1 MKGLTLSSY
10 YSSKKSL
17 FTYLI
22 VGIVASILFTFMNP
36 IMTCFLPMIF
46 LISPV
51 TDNIKHEKDS
61 KWMYYVSTLPKGRS
75 AYVNSY
81 FSFYGVLILIGL
93 IIGIIPL
100 ALITQNLNLTLVSI
114 LIGIGGAG
122 SYAIM
127 FPLTFKFGPEN
138 SNVILITT
146 SFIVIALFFLVFFGF
161 IMPNIASSGSI
172 EDIANVT
179 SNLLVVSTY
188 ALLGVILLVVSY
200 ISSIKIFNKQEL

>member
-81 FSFYGVLILIGL
+81 FIFYGVLILIGL
-93 IIGIIPL
+93 IIGVISL
-100 ALITQNLNLTLVSI
+100 ALITQNLNLTLVSM

-161 IMPNIASSGSI
+161 IMPILASSGSI
-172 EDIANVT
+172 EGIANLT

-188 ALLGVILLVVSY
+188 ALLGIILLIVSY

>member
-188 ALLGVILLVVSY
+188 ALLGIILLVFSY

>member
-22 VGIVASILFTFMNP
+22 VSIVASILFTFMNP

-75 AYVNSY
+75 TYVNSY
-81 FSFYGVLILIGL
+81 FIFYGVLILIGL
-93 IIGIIPL
+93 IIGVIPL
-100 ALITQNLNLTLVSI
+100 ALITQNLNLTLVSM

-161 IMPNIASSGSI
+161 IMPILASSGSI
-172 EDIANVT
+172 EGIANLT

-188 ALLGVILLVVSY
+188 ALLGIILLIVSY

>member
-188 ALLGVILLVVSY
+188 ALLGIILLVVSY

>member
-22 VGIVASILFTFMNP
+22 IGIVASILFTFMNP

-188 ALLGVILLVVSY
+188 ALLGIILLVVSY

>member
-75 AYVNSY
+75 AYVNSN

-188 ALLGVILLVVSY
+188 ALLGIILLVVSY

>member
-100 ALITQNLNLTLVSI
+100 ALITQNLNLTLVSM

-188 ALLGVILLVVSY
+188 ALLGIILLVFSY

>member
-100 ALITQNLNLTLVSI
+100 ALITQNLNLTLVSM

-161 IMPNIASSGSI
+161 IMPILASSGSI
-172 EDIANVT
+172 EGIANLT

-188 ALLGVILLVVSY
+188 ALLGIILLIVSY

>member
-146 SFIVIALFFLVFFGF
+146 
-161 IMPNIASSGSI
+161 
-172 EDIANVT
+172 
-179 SNLLVVSTY
+179 
-188 ALLGVILLVVSY
+188 
-200 ISSIKIFNKQEL
+200 